1 MSVRKGGAYEREIAK
16 KLSLWLTNG
25 KEKNELIRSVSS
37 GGWKFKQKR
46 QVGDLAPNGPHGAAF
61 RDVFGVE
68 CKNRE
73 SFLWQ
78 HYWTSKDPEL
88 FKWWKKIMEESNE
101 ANLLPLIIYR
111 KNYVPDVIGSWDRVM
126 RNGVAFTI
134 EDKIEKVAT
143 FNVEGE
149 QVLFIKL
156 EDFFSHYDPEVFI
169 QQNRLWLTN

>member
-1 MSVRKGGAYEREIAK
+1 
-16 KLSLWLTNG
+16 
-25 KEKNELIRSVSS
+25 
-37 GGWKFKQKR
+37 
-46 QVGDLAPNGPHGAAF
+46 
-61 RDVFGVE
+61 
-68 CKNRE
+68 
-73 SFLWQ
+73 
-78 HYWTSKDPEL
+78 
-88 FKWWKKIMEESNE
+88 
-101 ANLLPLIIYR
+101 
-111 KNYVPDVIGSWDRVM
+111 VIGSWDRVM